1 MRKVFAPFALVL
13 ALLAWVPSAWSL
25 EIQEVVSPGGVTAWL
40 VEDRS
45 NPILTL
51 SFSFAGGESSDPVG
65 KEGRARLVSGLL
77 DEGAGDLD
85 SAAFQKA
92 LTENSI

>member
-51 SFSFAGGESSDPVG
+51 
-65 KEGRARLVSGLL
+65 
-77 DEGAGDLD
+77 
-85 SAAFQKA
+85 
-92 LTENSI
+92 